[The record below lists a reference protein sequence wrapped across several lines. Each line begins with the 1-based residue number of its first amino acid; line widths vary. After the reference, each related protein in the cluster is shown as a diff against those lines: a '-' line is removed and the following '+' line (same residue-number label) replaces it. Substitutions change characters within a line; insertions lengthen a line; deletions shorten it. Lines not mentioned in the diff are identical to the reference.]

1 MIKNA
6 GSIQEKT
13 AGASM
18 TVALRGEIDHHG
30 AVKMRTEIDKLIAE
44 KKPNT
49 LILDLEE
56 IDFMDSSGLGLIMG
70 RYKKMSEIG
79 GELILRNPKPSI
91 LKICR
96 LAGLGRFIKIQTKAQ
111 ENVK

>member
-1 MIKNA
+1 MKNS

-13 AGASM
+13 VGSSL
-18 TVALRGEIDHHG
+18 TVALHGEIDHHG
-30 AVKMRTEIDKLIAE
+30 AAKIRMGIDKMIDE
-44 KKPNT
+44 KKPTT
-49 LILDLEE
+49 LVLDLEK

-79 GELILRNPKPSI
+79 GELILRNPNAAV

-96 LAGLGRFIKIQTKAQ
+96 LAGLGRFIKIQTNVQ